1 MNRRY
6 FIHTSGLSLASASGT
21 PLFISA
27 QPEATG
33 ATQKETIKKCFGL
46 ASQSLSVG
54 EPLDWME
61 SASPKKW
68 KLNGKVEVF
77 NWD

>member
-1 MNRRY
+1 MELVVK
-6 FIHTSGLSLASASGT
+6 SGS

-33 ATQKETIKKCFGL
+33 TLQKEVIKQCFKL
-46 ASQSLSVG
+46 ASQNIPVG

-61 SASPKKW
+61 SAFPKKW
-68 KLNGKVEVF
+68 KLNEKVETF
-77 NWD
+77 DWN